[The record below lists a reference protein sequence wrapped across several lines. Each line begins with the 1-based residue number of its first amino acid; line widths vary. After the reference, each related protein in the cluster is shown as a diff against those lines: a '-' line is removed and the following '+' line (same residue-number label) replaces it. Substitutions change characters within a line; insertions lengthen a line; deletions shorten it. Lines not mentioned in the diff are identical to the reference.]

1 MKMELFRAP
10 FAAIFLIAT
19 LFTASGAS
27 ATAVIDRATGL
38 GSPSVLIDFGNG
50 LFPNGTGFTNQFA
63 ASGVTFGSNYEYRTS
78 GNQLPSLKDGFL
90 FPIAITAQPGSIFFS
105 SNVSDA
111 LFSWRTNDSSPA
123 TFQAYLDGNLVES
136 IFSGS
141 TDGTV
146 PLVSGKFYGFED
158 ILFNEIRLAVS
169 TPNGYTLDNLQFNVV
184 PEHTT
189 LTLFGLALL
198 GLGAARRRKKRAA

>member
-1 MKMELFRAP
+1 
-10 FAAIFLIAT
+10 
-19 LFTASGAS
+19 
-27 ATAVIDRATGL
+27 
-38 GSPSVLIDFGNG
+38 
-50 LFPNGTGFTNQFA
+50 
-63 ASGVTFGSNYEYRTS
+63 
-78 GNQLPSLKDGFL
+78 
-90 FPIAITAQPGSIFFS
+90 
-105 SNVSDA
+105 
-111 LFSWRTNDSSPA
+111 FSWRTNDSSPT

-136 IFSGS
+136 IFSAS

-169 TPNGYTLDNLQFNVV
+169 TFNRYTLDNLQFNVV
-184 PEHTT
+184 PEPTT